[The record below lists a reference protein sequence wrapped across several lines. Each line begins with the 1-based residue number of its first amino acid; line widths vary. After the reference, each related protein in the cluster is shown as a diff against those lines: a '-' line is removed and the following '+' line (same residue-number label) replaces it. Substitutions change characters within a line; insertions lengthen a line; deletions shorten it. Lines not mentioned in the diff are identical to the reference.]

1 VSPPKHPRSFE
12 DLPSLILNASTRLDA
27 ALHAPSP
34 QVSASQLLTLAH
46 DMDRLSAKVRQAAD
60 LADLQSRRPIGR
72 AV

>member
-12 DLPSLILNASTRLDA
+12 DLPVQLTATAIRLDA